1 MLDELLHFVFERGSA
16 TPPPSLALY
25 ENGGQEVDEM
35 VERFFLSFFFN
46 SFTNKFPVFSFY
58 FSFKKTRRENP
69 ARLAECTDVGALT
82 KCENGQRAVT

>member
-16 TPPPSLALY
+16 PPPPSLALY

-35 VERFFLSFFFN
+35 VERFFLSFFFFFN

-58 FSFKKTRRENP
+58 FSFKKKHVERTP
-69 ARLAECTDVGALT
+69 PDLQSAQMWAL
-82 KCENGQRAVT
+82 